1 MAVVTGWFA
10 EADCSVLRT
19 PPMPNWMSRSS
30 RGVQLRLARPLSWFC
45 QL

>member
-1 MAVVTGWFA
+1 MAVVTGWLA
-10 EADCSVLRT
+10 EADSSLERT

-30 RGVQLRLARPLSWFC
+30 RGVQFRLARPRNWFC